1 MLNDA
6 TFVGIAR
13 KKGLKWAI
21 FFEVFDVGGIAVG
34 TGGGVQDQ
42 VFVIFSH
49 PGIVVNIWVFPVFVD
64 QFVFRLV
71 IAQLVVIHRMVLVIA
86 GKLLAFSGLG
96 ITAIKEAIFVP
107 GSTGEFHPFQHIF
120 QLFFGGDVHYTDF
133 LPI

>member
-13 KKGLKWAI
+13 KKSLKWAI
-21 FFEVFDVGGIAVG
+21 FFQILDVGGIAVC
-34 TGGGVQDQ
+34 TWSCVQNE
-42 VFVIFSH
+42 VFIIFGH
-49 PGIVVNIWVFPVFVD
+49 PAIMVSIWVFPVFVD
-64 QFVFRLV
+64 QFVFGLV
-71 IAQLVVIHRMVLVIA
+71 IAQLVVIHRVELVVTGEFLALGGFGIA
-86 GKLLAFSGLG
+86 AV
-96 ITAIKEAIFVP
+96 KEAIFVP